1 MRTISYIS
9 LVLFTTFTF
18 TSSFAQEVSD
28 KPLTNYEKSELTEKV
43 INSDSQLEYNEQF
56 NKVTRVETGS
66 SEKSPYLGALMS
78 AIVPG
83 SGEFYAKSYI
93 KSAIF
98 FAAEVTLWSLYAM
111 NRSNGDTKTN
121 EYEAIANDNWNLKKY
136 AQWLKDN
143 NFEGASNINIPSND
157 PVAGTSEWDAL
168 RYQVNDCERIN
179 FSHTLPKFG
188 DQQYYEVIGKYQ
200 SFVAGWSYSDV
211 NVVNKNNYLSYRP
224 GQIDSYMGVRQDAN
238 NYYDNAS
245 LMSNIVIA
253 NHLLSAADAAWSVTM
268 FNKEIQMHTSVELR
282 SVYSSKEG
290 RRITVPFGNL
300 TVDF

>member
-1 MRTISYIS
+1 M
-9 LVLFTTFTF
+9 
-18 TSSFAQEVSD
+18 
-28 KPLTNYEKSELTEKV
+28 
-43 INSDSQLEYNEQF
+43 
-56 NKVTRVETGS
+56 
-66 SEKSPYLGALMS
+66 
-78 AIVPG
+78 
-83 SGEFYAKSYI
+83 
-93 KSAIF
+93 
-98 FAAEVTLWSLYAM
+98 
-111 NRSNGDTKTN
+111 
-121 EYEAIANDNWNLKKY
+121 
-136 AQWLKDN
+136 
-143 NFEGASNINIPSND
+143 
-157 PVAGTSEWDAL
+157 
-168 RYQVNDCERIN
+168 
-179 FSHTLPKFG
+179 
-188 DQQYYEVIGKYQ
+188 
-200 SFVAGWSYSDV
+200 